1 MTPALF
7 SIFFALVFGVSG
19 ITPPDGDA
27 SPSLYYSIERD
38 GTLYARPDR
47 TAPLPD
53 FRLLALQEPLFM
65 LDAQDGW
72 LHVRTMDDVTGFVPE
87 ESVSNVWLRISKK
100 RQMLFVY
107 RGTELALR
115 VPVDLA
121 LNAIMDKEQRG
132 GPLEPDHWRTP
143 EGSFHIVAKNPDSK
157 FYKGLL
163 LNYPAA
169 EDAERGIRSGLIT
182 EEEYQAIV
190 EAEETIGVPPMSTL
204 LGGGIAIHGNGT
216 GSGVNWTE
224 GCIAVTDRVLDRL
237 WEMVHVGTPVL
248 VE

>member
-1 MTPALF
+1 MVTMQTLYHDGGFSAMGISTKSSRGLRKHFLRDSKNDARTLSDLFALF
-7 SIFFALVFGVSG
+7 FLTSG
-19 ITPPDGDA
+19 AAPPDGDV
-27 SPSLYYSIERD
+27 SPPLYYSIERD

-53 FRLLALQEPLFM
+53 FRPLACRSRSH
-65 LDAQDGW
+65 AGCARRW

-100 RQMLFVY
+100 RQMLFAY

-157 FYKGLL
+157 FYKALL
-163 LNYPAA
+163 LNYPLV

-190 EAEETIGVPPMSTL
+190 EAEETIGVP
-204 LGGGIAIHGNGT
+204 
-216 GSGVNWTE
+216 
-224 GCIAVTDRVLDRL
+224 R
-237 WEMVHVGTPVL
+237 
-248 VE
+248 